1 MPVSAPDEPSRR
13 HHSFPKA
20 IVLFIASSLHK
31 PFISGVMLLIA
42 AVVALILANSHFSDF
57 YEIFW
62 NKPICLNWNG
72 FTFCPNMH
80 FVINDVLMTLFFL
93 VTGVEIRSEM
103 HDGALSN
110 IKQASLPIMAA
121 IGGVCF
127 PAIIYSVFNYA
138 STAFY
143 GWAVPTATD
152 IAFAVGILSLLGSRI
167 PNNLRIILLSL
178 AVIDDIIAVIIIALF
193 YSGHLN
199 TYGIFIG
206 FVGILLIVS
215 LQRLKISSFL
225 PYLFSGVIVWAGLFI
240 LGVHPSLTGII
251 LGLLTPVLPCQKSKT
266 KISNKFADAPDIEKH
281 KRSKPNA
288 LAKTIDKA
296 STPVEK
302 TPASEIKRKLAP
314 WVTFLV
320 MPLFALANAG
330 VNFSGVNFSAPHTT
344 TIIMGVIVGL
354 VVGKPIGII
363 TISLLS
369 VKIGLCRLP
378 NKVDL
383 SGMILVG
390 LLAGIGFTMAI
401 FTAMLAFPDIQN
413 LEAAKIGVLSGSLI
427 SACIGLA
434 YGLFYLLMSNR
445 SNKQRQK

>member
-1 MPVSAPDEPSRR
+1 M
-13 HHSFPKA
+13 
-20 IVLFIASSLHK
+20 
-31 PFISGVMLLIA
+31 
-42 AVVALILANSHFSDF
+42 
-57 YEIFW
+57 
-62 NKPICLNWNG
+62 
-72 FTFCPNMH
+72 
-80 FVINDVLMTLFFL
+80 
-93 VTGVEIRSEM
+93 
-103 HDGALSN
+103 
-110 IKQASLPIMAA
+110 
-121 IGGVCF
+121 
-127 PAIIYSVFNYA
+127 
-138 STAFY
+138 
-143 GWAVPTATD
+143 
-152 IAFAVGILSLLGSRI
+152 
-167 PNNLRIILLSL
+167 
-178 AVIDDIIAVIIIALF
+178 
-193 YSGHLN
+193 
-199 TYGIFIG
+199 
-206 FVGILLIVS
+206 
-215 LQRLKISSFL
+215 
-225 PYLFSGVIVWAGLFI
+225 FSGVIVWAGLFI

-251 LGLLTPVLPCQKSKT
+251 LGLLTPVLPCQKNNI
-266 KISNKFADAPDIEKH
+266 KISDKFVDATGIEKYH
-281 KRSKPNA
+281 LSKPNA
-288 LAKTIDKA
+288 LEETVDKT

-302 TPASEIKRKLAP
+302 APASEIKHKLTP

-363 TISLLS
+363 TVSLLS

-434 YGLFYLLMSNR
+434 YGVIYLLMSKR
-445 SNKQRQK
+445 SSK